1 MTVAIGA
8 GVLTLASPVLLA
20 CSTDDPTVAPSPTST
35 VTSPAATSPA
45 PTTSAASTPPSVSR
59 GDDLAT
65 RLTVPWSI
73 AALPAGSVLIS
84 ERVSG
89 RIDRVSLDGGALRTL
104 GTVPGVVARGEGG
117 LLGLAVSPDFL
128 DDRFVYAY
136 FTAADDNRVVRMRL
150 QGDRLGD
157 PEVVV
162 DGIPAGSIHNGG
174 RIAFGPDGK
183 LWITTGDAG
192 VRELAQDRESL
203 AGKILRAEPDGSVPT
218 DNPFGTLVWSLGHRN
233 VQGLA
238 WDSGDQPWATEFG
251 SSEFDELN
259 LIRKGGNYG
268 WPQSEGADDD
278 ASFEQPAVTW
288 PTDQASP
295 SGLAIV
301 DDIAYVGALRGQRV
315 WQVPLRGEAAGEPV
329 ALLTGDLGRVRAVE
343 PDPRGGGLLVS
354 TSNQDGRGNP
364 QAGDDRVVVLT
375 FD

>member
-1 MTVAIGA
+1 
-8 GVLTLASPVLLA
+8 
-20 CSTDDPTVAPSPTST
+20 
-35 VTSPAATSPA
+35 
-45 PTTSAASTPPSVSR
+45 
-59 GDDLAT
+59 
-65 RLTVPWSI
+65 
-73 AALPAGSVLIS
+73 
-84 ERVSG
+84 
-89 RIDRVSLDGGALRTL
+89 
-104 GTVPGVVARGEGG
+104 
-117 LLGLAVSPDFL
+117 
-128 DDRFVYAY
+128 
-136 FTAADDNRVVRMRL
+136 
-150 QGDRLGD
+150 
-157 PEVVV
+157 
-162 DGIPAGSIHNGG
+162 
-174 RIAFGPDGK
+174 
-183 LWITTGDAG
+183 
-192 VRELAQDRESL
+192 L